1 MAYPFEPM
9 SNERLRMLSG
19 AIQEPDSKGNTVN
32 REIELRSPESKIPPE
47 TDPPSLERNASYL
60 HRDSSDPKN

>member
-9 SNERLRMLSG
+9 NTERLKMLS
-19 AIQEPDSKGNTVN
+19 AVIQEPNSKGNTVS

-47 TDPPSLERNASYL
+47 TNPPSPERNPSYL
-60 HRDSSDPKN
+60 HRDSLDPKD